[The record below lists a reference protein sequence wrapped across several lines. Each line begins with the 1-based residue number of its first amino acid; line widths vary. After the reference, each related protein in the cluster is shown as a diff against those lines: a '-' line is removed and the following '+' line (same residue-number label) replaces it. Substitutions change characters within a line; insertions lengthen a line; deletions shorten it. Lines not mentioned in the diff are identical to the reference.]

1 MKNIVIKKCV
11 LIIMSIAL
19 LLSGCSSGKEPG
31 VTDFNGTYYVDEYT
45 AYRFDGT
52 GEGALCLGEETEYIF
67 HYAVAKDILFIDFE
81 DEGAS
86 DVKYVAAAVEF
97 TAAMLLGTVCYLFA
111 PQIIGIFSSNPEVI
125 AAGVKYTGTMA
136 YLYLFAFFGEIIQ
149 SFFRGLG
156 RLRLTMIASLLQVVI
171 RVILSYLLVPR
182 WGIAGICVS
191 VATGWI
197 LLNIIEGVYSLKKV
211 RQLTKA

>member
-11 LIIMSIAL
+11 LIIMSIVL

-86 DVKYVAAAVEF
+86 DVKYTYILKGKELSVTEQS
-97 TAAMLLGTVCYLFA
+97 TG
-111 PQIIGIFSSNPEVI
+111 SSYV
-125 AAGVKYTGTMA
+125 M
-136 YLYLFAFFGEIIQ
+136 
-149 SFFRGLG
+149 
-156 RLRLTMIASLLQVVI
+156 
-171 RVILSYLLVPR
+171 
-182 WGIAGICVS
+182 
-191 VATGWI
+191 
-197 LLNIIEGVYSLKKV
+197 KK
-211 RQLTKA
+211 K